1 MSQIVPGVPHMER
14 ERIKV
19 LIAEDEE
26 SLRLTVAAWLRD
38 EGFEIHEVSNGT
50 EAIEKIQ
57 EQDFD
62 IALLDIKMP
71 RKNGLEVLRYVVKN
85 SIDTDVILMTGMDDI
100 TVAVE
105 AIKTGAKEYLTKPLD
120 MSRMGDLIRSLID
133 KKDADA
139 RIHQLQAEHTAR
151 LLYDLH
157 NPIAGLKQSIGYLL
171 KGMAGPLGDHQ
182 KELLTY
188 MTKTIEKV
196 TLLLNDMVD
205 LTKLEGGRVRLNK
218 GISNPNDSI
227 GKILKEFRLPAEAKK
242 IRLTFQPKPNFPPI
256 EYDQEKIE
264 QVIENLISN
273 ALQYTPNGGEI
284 TLDVRKDSL
293 QLDGADDPSDF
304 AVLSVKN
311 TGEGISEESFP
322 NLFNRFHQ
330 IKSEKHEYKST
341 GLGLMIC
348 QKIIEAHNGKIWAET
363 TRGESATF
371 LLALPIH

>member
-1 MSQIVPGVPHMER
+1 MER
-14 ERIKV
+14 EQIKV
-19 LIAEDEE
+19 LVAEDED

-38 EGFEIHEVSNGT
+38 EGFEIHEATNGT
-50 EAIEKIQ
+50 EAIKKIQ
-57 EQDFD
+57 ERDFD

-71 RKNGLEVLRYVVKN
+71 GKSGFEVLRYIVKN
-85 SIDTDVILMTGMDDI
+85 SIDTDVVLMTGMDDI

-139 RIHQLQAEHTAR
+139 RIQQLQSEYTAR

-188 MTKTIEKV
+188 MTMTIEKV
-196 TLLLNDMVD
+196 MLLLNDMVD

-227 GKILKEFRLPAEAKK
+227 IKILKESRLPAEAKK
-242 IRLTFQPKPNFPPI
+242 IKLNFEPKPDFPPI

-264 QVIENLISN
+264 QVIRNLISN
-273 ALQYTPNGGEI
+273 ALQYTPDGGEI
-284 TLDVRKDSL
+284 TLDIRKDSL
-293 QLDGADDPSDF
+293 QLDGADDHSDF
-304 AVLSVKN
+304 AIISVNN
-311 TGEGISEESFP
+311 TGEGISEECFP
-322 NLFNRFHQ
+322 NLFDRLPQ
-330 IKSEKHEYKST
+330 VKSEKREYKST